1 MQYKDRPELKIIKQ
15 LGLDDKALQQEQVRI
30 EEARRIDEARRQ
42 RWRASMQ
49 KLAREKEGADLREIL
64 ELFVVMDVYNND
76 EKRMLINEGQRSL
89 AKYLLSMM
97 E

>member
-1 MQYKDRPELKIIKQ
+1 MQHKDRPELRIIKQ
-15 LGLDDKALQQEQVRI
+15 LGLDDKALEEEQIRI
-30 EEARRIDEARRQ
+30 EEARRIDETRRQ

-49 KLAREKEGADLREIL
+49 RLAREKGGEDLREIL
-64 ELFVVMDVYNND
+64 ELFVVMDVYNGD

-89 AKYLLSMM
+89 AKYLLSLM